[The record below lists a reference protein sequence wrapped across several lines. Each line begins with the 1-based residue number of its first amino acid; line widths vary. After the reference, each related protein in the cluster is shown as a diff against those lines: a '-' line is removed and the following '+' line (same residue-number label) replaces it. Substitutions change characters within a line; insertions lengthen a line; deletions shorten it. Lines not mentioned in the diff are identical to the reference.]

1 MVNIRNVK
9 ITFAEEL
16 NSRIQERGATYRQA
30 ALAVGV
36 TKGAFVHYKSGN
48 CFPELFV
55 LISIANYLNCS
66 VDELLG
72 YTSNWSMCLNENI
85 HNDFSNEDEF
95 KDYFRE
101 RLKFMMIE
109 KNLGVNELAR
119 KSRISIDTI
128 EMYLSIHRWVP
139 CVPDLL
145 YLCEALD
152 CTPSDLLG
160 Y

>member
-1 MVNIRNVK
+1 MVNVRNVK
-9 ITFAEEL
+9 IKFAEEL
-16 NSRIQERGATYRQA
+16 KSRMLERGVTYRQA

-55 LISIANYLNCS
+55 LVRIANYLNCS

-72 YTSNWSMCLNENI
+72 YISGRTMRLNKSMND
-85 HNDFSNEDEF
+85 DFSDEDEF

-101 RLKFMMIE
+101 RLISMMTE

-119 KSRISIDTI
+119 KSRVSIDTI

-139 CVPDLL
+139 CVIDFL
-145 YLCEALD
+145 YICDALD

>member
-1 MVNIRNVK
+1 M
-9 ITFAEEL
+9 L
-16 NSRIQERGATYRQA
+16 ERGVTYRQA

-36 TKGAFVHYKSGN
+36 AKGAFVHYKSGN

-55 LISIANYLNCS
+55 LVRIANYLNCS

-72 YTSNWSMCLNENI
+72 YISGQTMRLNKSMND
-85 HNDFSNEDEF
+85 DFSDEDEF

-101 RLKFMMIE
+101 RLIFMMTE

-119 KSRISIDTI
+119 KSRVSIDTI

-139 CVPDLL
+139 CVIDFL
-145 YLCEALD
+145 YICDALE
-152 CTPSDLLG
+152 CTPSGLLG

>member
-1 MVNIRNVK
+1 M
-9 ITFAEEL
+9 L
-16 NSRIQERGATYRQA
+16 ERGVAYRQA

-36 TKGAFVHYKSGN
+36 TKGAFVHCKSGS

-55 LISIANYLNCS
+55 LVRIANYLNCS

-72 YTSNWSMCLNENI
+72 YISGRTMRLNKSMND
-85 HNDFSNEDEF
+85 DFSDEYEF

-101 RLKFMMIE
+101 RLIFMMTE

-119 KSRISIDTI
+119 KSRVSIDTI

-139 CVPDLL
+139 CVIDFL
-145 YLCEALD
+145 YICDALE
-152 CTPSDLLG
+152 CTPSGLLG

>member
-1 MVNIRNVK
+1 M
-9 ITFAEEL
+9 L
-16 NSRIQERGATYRQA
+16 ERGVTYRQA

-36 TKGAFVHYKSGN
+36 TKGAFVHYKSGI

-55 LISIANYLNCS
+55 LVRIANYLNCS

-72 YTSNWSMCLNENI
+72 YISGRTMRLNKSMND
-85 HNDFSNEDEF
+85 DFSDEDEF

-101 RLKFMMIE
+101 RLIFMMTE

-119 KSRISIDTI
+119 KSRVSIDTI

-139 CVPDLL
+139 CVIDFL
-145 YLCEALD
+145 YICDALD